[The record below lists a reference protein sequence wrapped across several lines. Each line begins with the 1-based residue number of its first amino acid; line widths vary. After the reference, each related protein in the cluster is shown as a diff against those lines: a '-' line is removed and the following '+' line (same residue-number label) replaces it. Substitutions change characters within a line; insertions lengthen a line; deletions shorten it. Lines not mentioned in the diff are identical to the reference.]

1 MKTFICAASIATL
14 TATTTLAG
22 GMAPAIEMEPVEV
35 VEETGGSSANLI
47 VPLILIALIAAASS
61 SSDSGLPPA
70 ASDMRLK
77 DNITPVGTAANGLP
91 LYQFTYRGSDIVFE
105 GVMAQDVLSHRP
117 EAVTTLPGGV
127 MAVDYGL
134 LGIEMKRVN

>member
-1 MKTFICAASIATL
+1 MAWTARRASGPVIHWLSPDAVAMRPSRLVASLSVTRGRPVALRSRKPAWSCIASAA
-14 TATTTLAG
+14 
-22 GMAPAIEMEPVEV
+22 
-35 VEETGGSSANLI
+35 
-47 VPLILIALIAAASS
+47 
-61 SSDSGLPPA
+61 
-70 ASDMRLK
+70 
-77 DNITPVGTAANGLP
+77 ITPVGTAANGLP